1 MEKRA
6 KVRIHTHQIKHFW
19 TNVQYAYRTHA
30 TEWIN
35 LARFFCPHS
44 GALPPMPI
52 REIRHPLIRHK
63 LGLMRRADISTK
75 NFRELAQEVGALL
88 TYEATKDLPL
98 ETYSIDGWCGN
109 VEVEKIAGKKIT
121 VVPILRAGIGM
132 LEGVL
137 SLIPGAKVSAVGV
150 ARNEETLEAH
160 TYLEKLAPE
169 IDQRLALI
177 IDPMLATGGSMVA
190 TIELLKRAGCK
201 DIRAM
206 VLVAAPEGIA
216 VVEKA
221 HPDVQLFTASID
233 QRLNEDGY
241 IIPGLGDAGDKIFGT
256 KQKDA

>member
-1 MEKRA
+1 
-6 KVRIHTHQIKHFW
+6 
-19 TNVQYAYRTHA
+19 
-30 TEWIN
+30 
-35 LARFFCPHS
+35 
-44 GALPPMPI
+44 MPI

-88 TYEATKDLPL
+88 TYEATQDLPL
-98 ETYSIDGWCGN
+98 ENYEIDGWCGK
-109 VEVEKIAGKKIT
+109 VQVEKIAGKKIT

-132 LEGVL
+132 LDGVL

-190 TIELLKRAGCK
+190 TIDLLKRAGCK